1 MNKSERSMTTKIL
14 GVFVLGFALSSFA
27 SDSASA
33 QESEFVGTWD
43 LEVSLFP
50 FPTSVPVT
58 FTVNRP
64 LPTIFSF
71 SGFSWGVR
79 WEVID
84 ATIPTQFK
92 GAIYYRPNRRT
103 AYVLTVAGELAG
115 QRYGSTVEGGWL
127 FQSELPNIVFAGG
140 QFSGY
145 IYP

>member
-64 LPTIFSF
+64 LPTSFSF
-71 SGFSWGVR
+71 SGFYWDVS
-79 WEVID
+79 WEV
-84 ATIPTQFK
+84 TNSIPTKFS
-92 GAIYYRPNRRT
+92 GGIAPNYASGRYGF
-103 AYVLTVAGELAG
+103 AFEGELI
-115 QRYGSTVEGGWL
+115 RN
-127 FQSELPNIVFAGG
+127 P
-140 QFSGY
+140 SGY
-145 IYP
+145 TVDGVWTAVRYYSFGAPLQVFGRFRGSVTP